1 MKRQIHTLTLLLCL
15 SGASCRTPAEPI
27 PVNVPRGFIAVTT
40 EQKQLVSA
48 VHSLSRGM
56 SPADVK
62 TILGK
67 PEGEVSSPTLMTY
80 MLNEDASGGHYVS
93 ARLEFDEQ
101 GLLKAELGFGHIS
114 IEFDMEP

>member
-1 MKRQIHTLTLLLCL
+1 MALLLCL
-15 SGASCRTPAEPI
+15 TGASCRTPAEPI
-27 PVNVPRGFIAVTT
+27 PVNVPKGFIAVT
-40 EQKQLVSA
+40 EAQQQLVSR

-56 SPADVK
+56 SSADVK
-62 TILGK
+62 AVLGK
-67 PEGEVSSPTLMTY
+67 PEGEAPTLMSY

-93 ARLEFDEQ
+93 ARVHFDEQ